1 MARTTLDIDD
11 SLLRELKKKAA
22 SQGRTLQAVVNEHLK
37 RAAAAPSGPPYR
49 LQLEGWRAEPRAGV
63 DLFDRDTLFDLLDG
77 R

>member
-11 SLLRELKKKAA
+11 ALLRELKKKAA
-22 SQGRTLQAVVNEHLK
+22 AQGRTLQAVVNEHLK
-37 RAAAAPSGPPYR
+37 RAAATASGPPYDLR
-49 LQLEGWRAEPRAGV
+49 LEGWRAELRPGV